1 MQFCDIIN
9 HKQKSTMRKLNQ
21 FVLLLVGILV
31 VNVTMAQKAET
42 PNNTYDL
49 GANINEMTLTVG
61 GVLIAATNEGLVG
74 IDAKKST
81 PIFTFNDFG
90 KLSPEET
97 DFIPASPYIVI
108 SQGANSKFAGIAKTK
123 RAVLNYITGEV
134 IFNSE
139 TQNWNQ
145 IYTCNIV
152 LPQNKLVVSGIQK
165 EGDKFEKMTPRV
177 AVYDLSTQKLDYS
190 FFLDKPGRVG
200 IAKDMS
206 VTGIPLLL
214 KSMLIVP
221 TAQGLI
227 AKSHKG
233 DDLWECKIKGVNWMV
248 ADITEKEIYGFEG
261 TTNGKNTRIH
271 KIGSNGAELWKDD
284 RKVQGN
290 VSNFQILPQ
299 GIAVVS
305 DKSSGGS
312 TSVFATSDES
322 EIAFLSASTGE
333 DLWEKAPKTKGWVQH
348 FYVQD
353 DGILFGIQ
361 QGGINKIS
369 FDGKTLF
376 KKPLKTGANIMVMAE
391 SPQGLIYIT
400 SEDANI
406 VNLKTGDQVWNK
418 PLKYKN
424 SAAVASTFDS
434 AKNRYLI
441 AADGDIFA
449 IDATSGDATDFSKV
463 KFDEKEVANTM
474 QMRNG
479 NVFLSSSQNVALL
492 GGDGKEM
499 YHAYYKSPS
508 QSGFM
513 KVMAGAIAVAST
525 GLAMAHAAKAGM
537 NRTNSY
543 GSANDLSNYN
553 DYGKENKRAADM
565 FASIG
570 DAAFDVMSKRFK
582 ATAATENAQFILTKL
597 DDGVG
602 LVKVNKDTGKVD
614 KEILLKDKKPE
625 YQVDEIAGVLYY
637 KANDKTIYAY
647 SLQK

>member
-1 MQFCDIIN
+1 MLQFCLAIN
-9 HKQKSTMRKLNQ
+9 YKTNSTMKKFN
-21 FVLLLVGILV
+21 LVILV
-31 VNVTMAQKAET
+31 LAIIFLSNITFAQKAEQPET
-42 PNNTYDL
+42 TYDL
-49 GANINEMTLTVG
+49 GSKINEMTLTVG
-61 GVLIAATNEGLVG
+61 GILVVATNDGLVG
-74 IDAKKST
+74 IDPKVKT
-81 PIFTFNDFG
+81 PVFTFNNFG

-97 DFIPASPYIVI
+97 DFVPESPYIIV
-108 SQGANSKFAGIAKTK
+108 SQGVGSKFAGIAKTK
-123 RAVLNYITGEV
+123 RAVINYITGKV
-134 IFNSE
+134 IFNSDND
-139 TQNWNQ
+139 NWNQ
-145 IYTCNIV
+145 IYTCNVV
-152 LPQNKLVVSGIQK
+152 LPQNKLIVSGIQK
-165 EGDKFEKMTPRV
+165 VGDKFEKMTPKV
-177 AVYDLSTQKLDYS
+177 AVYDLSTQKMDYS

-200 IAKDMS
+200 VAKDFS
-206 VTGIPLLL
+206 VTGVPLLL
-214 KSMLIVP
+214 KNMVIIP
-221 TAQGLI
+221 TAQGLL

-248 ADITEKEIYGFEG
+248 ADKSEKEIYGFET

-299 GIAVVS
+299 GLAVVS

-312 TSVFATSDES
+312 SSVFAASDES
-322 EIAFLSASTGE
+322 EIAFLSASSGE
-333 DLWEKAPKTKGWVQH
+333 DLWDKAPKTKGYVQH

-376 KKPLKTGANIMVMAE
+376 KKPLKTGENIMVMAE

-406 VNLKTGDQVWNK
+406 VNLETGDQVWKK

-434 AKNRYLI
+434 VNNRYLI
-441 AADGDIFA
+441 AADGTIYS
-449 IDATSGDATDFSKV
+449 IDANSGDVAELANV
-463 KFDEKEVANTM
+463 KFDEKEVADFM

-479 NVFLSSSQNVALL
+479 NIFLSSSQNLMML
-492 GGDGKEM
+492 DGQGKEV
-499 YHAYYKSPS
+499 YHEYFKSPS
-508 QSGFM
+508 QSGFV
-513 KVMAGAIAVAST
+513 KVLSGVMAVAST

-537 NRTNSY
+537 NRTNPY
-543 GSANDLSNYN
+543 GSSNDLSNYN

-597 DDGVG
+597 DDGTG
-602 LVKVNKDTGKVD
+602 LVKVNKDSGKVD
-614 KEILLKDKKPE
+614 KEIVLKDKKPE
-625 YQVDEIAGVLYY
+625 YQVDEVAGVLYY

-647 SLQK
+647 NLK